1 MAAGTHDIVQR
12 IVDLRDVITTCDA
25 EIAELTENLGDR
37 LGSGKQTI
45 TGHEVTLAE
54 NVSTRI
60 DKAAALK
67 ECELNIALAET
78 LTEIVPSKPNLE
90 KALKA
95 GVLKPGLFAK
105 WVVSKR
111 SEEKPWVLKLKA
123 VSGS

>member
-1 MAAGTHDIVQR
+1 MTDGTAGIVER
-12 IVDLRDVITTCDA
+12 IVELRDVIATCDA
-25 EIAELTENLGDR
+25 EIADLTENLGDR
-37 LGSGKQTI
+37 IGSGKRVI
-45 TGHEVTLAE
+45 VGHEVTLAE